1 MIDPKL
7 IAIYFPQFH
16 SIPENDKWWGKGF
29 HDWQLVENAK
39 PLFGGHNQ
47 PKIPLLGTYNPC
59 EKDVLIKQA
68 DLATKY
74 GIYGFMIYH
83 YWFDGKLLLEKP
95 LETFLNNPDINIKFC
110 VCWANGS
117 WTRAWLGKPEILMEQ
132 KHSQDPHLW
141 EKHFNYLLPFFKD
154 PRAIKKGDKPVFAVY
169 QPNLLKNTK
178 EMFDLWNDLA
188 KANGLPGLYM
198 IAIKN
203 YDFTFNHSFLEH
215 YDGIMKFQP
224 REVYNSDFFRDN
236 LASRMQFLR
245 LAPKK
250 VWRLIQ
256 KIHYKFKTYD
266 IIDSNK
272 IWKIILEQAFKDQ
285 YPQYNLDIYE
295 CGYMEWDNTARYKNK
310 AKIFT
315 RPSKEQLEH
324 YTCSLFKKAREHSSE
339 FVFWNAWNEWSE
351 GTYLE
356 PDTLRGYESIEI
368 IQKAIDQMKKS
379 H

>member
-1 MIDPKL
+1 
-7 IAIYFPQFH
+7 
-16 SIPENDKWWGKGF
+16 
-29 HDWQLVENAK
+29 
-39 PLFGGHNQ
+39 
-47 PKIPLLGTYNPC
+47 
-59 EKDVLIKQA
+59 
-68 DLATKY
+68 
-74 GIYGFMIYH
+74 
-83 YWFDGKLLLEKP
+83 
-95 LETFLNNPDINIKFC
+95 
-110 VCWANGS
+110 
-117 WTRAWLGKPEILMEQ
+117 
-132 KHSQDPHLW
+132 
-141 EKHFNYLLPFFKD
+141 
-154 PRAIKKGDKPVFAVY
+154 
-169 QPNLLKNTK
+169 
-178 EMFDLWNDLA
+178 
-188 KANGLPGLYM
+188 M

-203 YDFTFNHSFLEH
+203 YDFAFNHSFLEH